1 MTKQIL
7 LLFCFTFFIQNVF
20 SQTIKSKVVDANSE
34 PLIGATIL
42 EKSTSNGTI
51 SDNYGDFSIKV
62 SSPDAVLSI
71 SYIGHQTLEIKAKD
85 VKETVVLEQNTQL
98 NQLVIVGARNINRSA
113 TDTPAPVDIL
123 EIDKITSQTGQLD
136 INQLL
141 QFVAPSFN
149 STRQSGSDGTDHIDP
164 ASLRGLGP
172 DQTLVLVN
180 GKRRHQTSF
189 VTLYGTRGRGNTGT
203 DLNAIP
209 AAAIERIEILRDGAA
224 AQYGS
229 DAIAGVINIVLKSD
243 TEKLRVNANTGAYQA
258 KYRFDDKKLDGLNYN
273 FNLNYGLKVGN
284 DGFVNLTADYNF
296 RDHTNRANVYS
307 EDLLRREAGDPRAA
321 NTSVYLNSAIPVS
334 THSGFYVFGGLNKR
348 KGEAFAWTRFADDPR
363 NIPSIYP
370 NGFDPI
376 IEADIDDYSI
386 AAGYKAEINQWNLD
400 ISNVFGYNHYEYDV
414 TNTLNASLGATSPTE
429 FKAGGFHLA
438 QNTINADLSRFYPDI
453 LNGFNL
459 AFGAEFRNEKYGIFA
474 GEEAS
479 YKSYAGEIPPG
490 SQGFPGFQP
499 SDEVSAG
506 RNNFG
511 VYVDTETDF
520 SKKFMLGAAARFE
533 RYSDFGNTLN
543 GKLGARYKFSEK
555 FMVRSTL
562 SSGFRAPSL
571 AQIYFNSTITN
582 FFNGIPIEVLVARND
597 HPVSQAL
604 GVPPLKQ
611 EVSSN
616 FSLGFTARPTNTL
629 SLTVD
634 GYLVKIKD
642 RVVLTGYFMATDP
655 DIGGMLWNM
664 GVGAAQFFTNAVNTT
679 TKGFDAILSND
690 FNLSNGRLTASLAA
704 NFNWM
709 DIDKINTAETLKGKE
724 DTYFSLR
731 EQHFLKASAPP
742 SKINLTLDYGVGK
755 NNFLVRVVRF
765 GDVVFAYTLDDGNP
779 VYQKFSPKTTTDIAY
794 SRTINDKFGF
804 TVGSNNLF
812 NVYPDKDY
820 PSLSEGGGA
829 WSSVQM
835 GYNGAFYYAKLRFTL

>member
-1 MTKQIL
+1 MLKNLSIIL
-7 LLFCFTFFIQNVF
+7 SLIFLYQSSFAQLI
-20 SQTIKSKVVDANSE
+20 SSKVTDSSGEA
-34 PLIGATIL
+34 LIGATVL
-42 EKSTSNGTI
+42 EKGTNNGTFA
-51 SDNYGDFSIKV
+51 DNYGDFSLKV
-62 SSPDAVLSI
+62 SSMNTILSI
-71 SYIGHQTLEIKAKD
+71 SYIGHQTLEIKAED
-85 VKETVVLEQNTQL
+85 IKETVVLEQSNQL

-149 STRQSGSDGTDHIDP
+149 STRQSGSDGSDHIDP

-209 AAAIERIEILRDGAA
+209 TAAIERIEILRDGAA

-273 FNLNYGLKVGN
+273 VNLNYGLKVGQ

-307 EDLLRREAGDPRAA
+307 EDLLRREAGDPKAT
-321 NTSVYLNSAIPVS
+321 NTSVYLNSAFPVS
-334 THSGFYVFGGLNKR
+334 ANSGFYVFGGINSR
-348 KGEAFAWTRFADDPR
+348 KGEAYAWTRFPDDER
-363 NIPSIYP
+363 NVPEIYP

-376 IEADIDDYSI
+376 IKADIDDYSI
-386 AAGYKAEINQWNLD
+386 AAGFKAELNQWNLD
-400 ISNVFGYNHYEYDV
+400 ISNTFGYNHYEYRV
-414 TNTLNASLGATSPTE
+414 TNTLNASLGASSPTE
-429 FKAGGFHLA
+429 FEAGGFHLA

-453 LNGFNL
+453 LSGFNL
-459 AFGAEFRNEKYGIFA
+459 ALGAEYRNEKYGIFA
-474 GEEAS
+474 GEE
-479 YKSYAGEIPPG
+479 KSYTSYVGEIPPG
-490 SQGFPGFQP
+490 AQGFPGFQP
-499 SDEVSAG
+499 SDEVNAS

-511 VYVDTETDF
+511 VYIDTETDF
-520 SKKFMLGAAARFE
+520 SKQFMVGAAARFE
-533 RYSDFGNTLN
+533 RYSDFGYTLN

-555 FMVRSTL
+555 FMLRSTV
-562 SSGFRAPSL
+562 STGFRAPSL
-571 AQIYFNSTITN
+571 AQIHFNSTITN
-582 FFNGIPIEVLVARND
+582 FFNGVPVEVLVARND
-597 HPVSQAL
+597 HAVSQAL

-611 EVSSN
+611 EVSNN

-679 TKGFDAILSND
+679 TKGFDAVLSND
-690 FNLSNGRLTASLAA
+690 FHLPTGRLTASLAA

-709 DIDKINTAETLKGKE
+709 DIDQINTAETLQGKE

-779 VYQKFSPKTTTDIAY
+779 VYQKFNPRTTTDMAY
-794 SRTINDKFGF
+794 SRTINDKIGF
-804 TVGSNNLF
+804 TVGSDNLF
-812 NVYPDKDY
+812 NVYPDRDM